1 MKRINIV
8 KRSAVCLAAAVT
20 GILLITGCGGKA
32 ENTADSVQTSQKE
45 ESQRDDTQKE
55 DTEQITGT
63 EETQTTE
70 NPGETSEKTI
80 DSNLSD
86 VTIDYKTSELYTKED
101 MDSAIEEIEKEFG
114 TWEGC
119 VLYSISYTDD
129 TKCTDNLSYI
139 NTLAVDKKYDECIVF
154 TSNFHSPVEGGGA
167 WEPDDDYENWEWYL
181 GRTEGGNWDL
191 LTWGY

>member
-32 ENTADSVQTSQKE
+32 ENTADSVQTSKKE
-45 ESQRDDTQKE
+45 ASQTDDTQKE

>member
-32 ENTADSVQTSQKE
+32 ENTADSVQTSKKE
-45 ESQRDDTQKE
+45 ESQTDDTQKE

-101 MDSAIEEIEKEFG
+101 MDSAIEEIEKEFS

-139 NTLAVDKKYDECIVF
+139 NTLAVDKEYDECIVF

-167 WEPDDDYENWEWYL
+167 WEPDYDYENWEWYL

>member
-32 ENTADSVQTSQKE
+32 ENTADSVQTSKKE
-45 ESQRDDTQKE
+45 ESQTDDTQKE

-139 NTLAVDKKYDECIVF
+139 NTLAVDKEYDECIVF

-167 WEPDDDYENWEWYL
+167 WEPDYDYENWEWYL

>member
-1 MKRINIV
+1 MKRISIV

-32 ENTADSVQTSQKE
+32 ENTADSVQTSKKE
-45 ESQRDDTQKE
+45 ESQTDDTQKE

-101 MDSAIEEIEKEFG
+101 MDSAIEEIEKEFS

-167 WEPDDDYENWEWYL
+167 WEPDYDYENWEWYL

>member
-1 MKRINIV
+1 MKRISIV

-32 ENTADSVQTSQKE
+32 ENTADSVQTSKKE
-45 ESQRDDTQKE
+45 ESQTDDTQKE

-70 NPGETSEKTI
+70 NPGEMSEKTI

-101 MDSAIEEIEKEFG
+101 MDSAIEEIEKEFS

-167 WEPDDDYENWEWYL
+167 WEPDYDYENWEWYL